1 MNQELLD
8 QLPQDEAFTGKQ
20 ENLIND
26 TSVFY
31 KGMLGMILCL
41 TPGSI
46 IGLVFV
52 KISLDQAKATLE
64 IYQRNPNKF
73 KPESLKKVKNG
84 RIMAYIGLGLFI
96 VEILLLVGYSAR

>member
-8 QLPQDEAFTGKQ
+8 QLPQDEAYSGKQ

-41 TPGSI
+41 SPGAV

-52 KISLDQAKATLE
+52 KISLDQAKATLD
-64 IYQRNPNKF
+64 IYHGNPNKF

-84 RIMAYIGLGLFI
+84 RTMAYIGLGLFI
-96 VEILLLVGYSAR
+96 AEILLLVGYTAR